1 MSGRVLRSACTA
13 ALATTTVL
21 AAIPF
26 AAHAAAKP
34 RDDTAPSASA
44 SAGPGT
50 GESGPGRPGS
60 GKSGA
65 TKNGPGKAFGP
76 VTRPGTVAEMLSQL
90 QRLYRQAEEATE
102 AYNATEAELL
112 RLRTESEKLSARL
125 AKART
130 ALARSR
136 GDVGRLA
143 RQQYQG
149 QSDLSRYLR
158 LLLAHNPQQAMD
170 ERHLLDRAA
179 RGRTATVARLTD
191 SEKRADALAS
201 ASRKSLDKQQGLA
214 EKQKKQRDAVRDRLQ
229 QVERLL
235 ASLSSEQIAAVT
247 RLEKAGA
254 EKAQR
259 ELVTSGALGG
269 AAEKAD
275 GLTAGQSTLAPSAVG
290 NTALRYA
297 AAQIGKPYEWGAEG
311 PDSFD
316 CSGLTSQAWARA
328 GVAIPRTSQEQWREL
343 PRVSLDELRPGDLV
357 IYFPKATHVAI
368 YLGDGMVI
376 QAPRP
381 GAHVKVSPLAANPLL
396 GAVRPDPGWASMAP
410 AVYEPPKLPEGAL
423 DGSDTGYAQEA
434 GPGGRRD

>member
-1 MSGRVLRSACTA
+1 MSGRELRSACTA
-13 ALATTTVL
+13 ALATMTVL

-26 AAHAAAKP
+26 ASHAAVKP
-34 RDDTAPSASA
+34 RDDGAPGASA
-44 SAGPGT
+44 SAGPGAGT
-50 GESGPGRPGS
+50 SGPEASGS
-60 GKSGA
+60 PKGGP
-65 TKNGPGKAFGP
+65 PGKASGP

-90 QRLYRQAEEATE
+90 QRLYQQAEEATE

-112 RLRTESEKLSARL
+112 RLRAESEKLSTRL
-125 AKART
+125 TRART

-136 GDVGRLA
+136 GEVGRLA

-158 LLLAHNPQQAMD
+158 LLLAHNPQQALD

-179 RGRTATVARLTD
+179 RGRKATVARLTE

-201 ASRKSLDKQQGLA
+201 ASRKALDRQQELA
-214 EKQKKQRDAVRDRLQ
+214 EKQKKQRDAVRNRLQ

-235 ASLSSEQIAAVT
+235 ASLSREQIAAVT
-247 RLEKAGA
+247 RLEKDGT

-259 ELVTSGALGG
+259 ELIASGALGG
-269 AAEKAD
+269 PAEAE
-275 GLTAGQSTLAPSAVG
+275 GLTTGQNTLAPSAVG

-396 GAVRPDPGWASMAP
+396 GAVRPDPGWASMSP
-410 AVYEPPKLPEGAL
+410 AAYEPPELPEGAL
-423 DGSDTGYAQEA
+423 DGSDTGYGQEA
-434 GPGGRRD
+434 GPGGG